1 MFTTNPY
8 SMGTKDAG
16 SLAMLQALLG
26 GQGGMPQQ
34 GGQMN
39 SLAQAQTAPLVPGQG
54 GEDMSGALGGALQS
68 LGQAD
73 GQAMLGRQ
81 RNAMQKELLGITDPE
96 QAEALRQRLGGMNAA
111 MGFLGR

>member
-39 SLAQAQTAPLVPGQG
+39 SLAQAQTAPLMEPGEEQG
-54 GEDMSGALGGALQS
+54 AFGGAIEKI
-68 LGQAD
+68 GRIG

-96 QAEALRQRLGGMNAA
+96 QAEALRQRIGGMDTA